1 MLPPFFKALY
11 RGSIRIASFLSGIQ
25 QKRSGF
31 YQKRGFGYRGSSRKY
46 RVSNRNTIVFLA
58 NPRETIVVPPD
69 KYRGSIRQ
77 VSGIHTGSIGVPPE
91 TMSGIQ
97 QAKYRGSSR

>member
-1 MLPPFFKALY
+1 MELSARHEMLPPFFNALY

-31 YQKRGFGYRGSSRKY
+31 YQKRGEGYRGSSRKY

-58 NPRETIVVPPD
+58 DPRETIVVPSGR
-69 KYRGSIRQ
+69 YRGSIREA
-77 VSGIHTGSIGVPPE
+77 SGFH
-91 TMSGIQ
+91 Q
-97 QAKYRGSSR
+97 KQCRGSSR